1 MKLFVLFVLM
11 SMFSL
16 AQPLVQEQVCMSGSF
31 QSRGLVVSPVKSGE
45 GNADFTVQTTP
56 MANDLFINVN
66 GQHEGNYSVE
76 VYDAT
81 GKLLNQART
90 RMISGNFSHKFSF
103 SDYPG
108 GIYMLKVT
116 NEDAPASKLLR
127 VIK

>member
-1 MKLFVLFVLM
+1 
-11 SMFSL
+11 
-16 AQPLVQEQVCMSGSF
+16 MSGSF
-31 QSRGLVVSPVKSGE
+31 QSRGLVVSPVKSEE

-56 MANDLFINVN
+56 VANDLFINVS
-66 GQHEGNYSVE
+66 GQREGNYSVE

-81 GKLLNQART
+81 GKLLNQAKA
-90 RMISGNFSHKFSF
+90 RMIAGNFSQKFSF

-127 VIK
+127 IIK

>member
-1 MKLFVLFVLM
+1 MKLLVLFVLM
-11 SMFSL
+11 SMLSV

-56 MANDLFINVN
+56 VAHDLFINVS
-66 GQHEGNYSVE
+66 GPREGNYSVE

-81 GKLLNQART
+81 GKLLNQTKT
-90 RMISGNFSHKFSF
+90 RMIAGNFSQKFSF

-127 VIK
+127 IIK